1 MFDVLSKSFFLSYPD
16 LQENFGINNN
26 GRVRALYSYSA
37 DEQDELSFECGE
49 ELTVLKRGDA
59 TEREWW
65 WAENMTGET
74 GYIPRNL
81 LGVGNININAL
92 RRSLSNGDDNENG
105 KKAISLDKQNNN
117 FARAS
122 RFFVLFLAVVAHN
135 DYIVKVPNF
144 TCCRGW
150 EHKTTTFFFS

>member
-26 GRVRALYSYSA
+26 SHVRALYSYSA

-65 WAENMTGET
+65 WAKNMKGET

-81 LGVGNININAL
+81 LGVRNI
-92 RRSLSNGDDNENG
+92 
-105 KKAISLDKQNNN
+105 KISICNQMVTSEI
-117 FARAS
+117 R
-122 RFFVLFLAVVAHN
+122 
-135 DYIVKVPNF
+135 
-144 TCCRGW
+144 
-150 EHKTTTFFFS
+150 E